1 MAETVSTRTGT
12 ATTKGRFARDGS
24 GEPQYAPEVRSDHL
38 PPMEYRDMPEPLP
51 LRKVLGPSVI
61 LAGVGVGS
69 GEYILWPYISANA
82 GIGFLYLA
90 VIGVTIQYFLNM
102 EIERY
107 TLATGETAIAGFA
120 RSWKP
125 WGILFCFFA
134 VIPNIWP
141 GWGTAGATTLS
152 YLIGGSP
159 TVIAVLVLIAIG
171 VALTTSPVVYRALE
185 TAEFFK
191 VGLTIVFLA
200 VAVVAAIGLSEWG
213 GLKENVSNF
222 GTLPTD
228 DVAISTLLAGL
239 VFAGAGGANN
249 LVQSN
254 WIREKGFGMGAYIPR
269 IESPITGEPEA
280 APSTGSMVRQ
290 DEENINRF
298 KGWFRVANKEQLVSF
313 WAICV
318 CSIIIFSVLAYATV
332 YGKDISEEADFAF
345 IQGEGEVLKEVV
357 APWFGTF
364 FWIFGSISLI
374 LVALGVVDYVARLV
388 ADVLKTLHLREN
400 ERWSE
405 STIYASIVWTMCLL
419 GVVVLASGFDQ
430 PLVLL
435 VLSACLNGIVMFI
448 YSILLIK
455 LNRGGLPPAIQ
466 VRGARL
472 GMLMFAVLFY
482 GFFAGWYV
490 IVQMGELF

>member
-1 MAETVSTRTGT
+1 MPATGE
-12 ATTKGRFARDGS
+12 
-24 GEPQYAPEVRSDHL
+24 EPQYAPEVRSDHL

-141 GWGTAGATTLS
+141 GWGTAGATTLT

-159 TVIAVLVLIAIG
+159 TVIAMIVLIAIG
-171 VALTTSPVVYRALE
+171 VALTTSPVVYKALE
-185 TAEFFK
+185 TRGVLQGRVDDRLPRGRGRGRDQPLR
-191 VGLTIVFLA
+191 VGRP
-200 VAVVAAIGLSEWG
+200 G
-213 GLKENVSNF
+213 GERHNF

-269 IESPITGEPEA
+269 IESPITGQPEA
-280 APSTGSMVRQ
+280 APTTGSMVRQ
-290 DEENINRF
+290 DEENLKRF
-298 KGWFRVANKEQLVSF
+298 KGWFKVANKEQLVSF

-332 YGKDISEEADFAF
+332 YGKNISEEADFDF
-345 IQGEGEVLKEVV
+345 IQGEGEVLKDVV

-388 ADVLKTLHLREN
+388 SDVLKTLHLRDN

-405 STIYASIVWTMCLL
+405 SKIYACIVWTMCLL
-419 GVVVLASGFDQ
+419 GVAVLASGLR
-430 PLVLL
+430 PAAGPARA
-435 VLSACLNGIVMFI
+435 LSACLNGIVMFI

-455 LNRGGLPPAIQ
+455 LNRGGLPPAIR

-472 GMLMFAVLFY
+472 GMLMFAVAFY